1 MTNLY
6 LVYVCTLLIMERA
19 EPVFLFVAM
28 CIYFCKLLIQAF
40 GPRLFW
46 HVDLVII

>member
-1 MTNLY
+1 MEL
-6 LVYVCTLLIMERA
+6 ERA
-19 EPVFLFVAM
+19 EHVFLFVAL

-40 GPRLFW
+40 GPCLFW